1 MYRIVLFLTVLFC
14 TVLHFTK
21 VYWVPVQTPDPQ
33 TSYWFKR
40 RTGTNIGLVQTSDWE
55 KRRTS
60 TNVRPVQMS
69 DVYIYKGKRQ
79 TLVEFEKKTIAIRNK
94 FKKTLAY
101 CDEN

>member
-1 MYRIVLFLTVLFC
+1 MSKNRYQ
-14 TVLHFTK
+14 
-21 VYWVPVQTPDPQ
+21 Y
-33 TSYWFKR
+33 KR
-40 RTGTNIGLVQTSDWE
+40 RTHKRRTYKLRTGLNVGLVQTSNWE

-94 FKKTLAY
+94 LKITHLL
-101 CDEN
+101 